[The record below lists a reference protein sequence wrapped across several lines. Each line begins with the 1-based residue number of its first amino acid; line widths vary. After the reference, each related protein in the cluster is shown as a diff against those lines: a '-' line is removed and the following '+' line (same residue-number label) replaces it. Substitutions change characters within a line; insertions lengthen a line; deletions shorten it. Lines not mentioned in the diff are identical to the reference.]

1 MLNLLAVILRGIII
15 SPLLMN
21 IEFSKNLK
29 VLSWC
34 DAELIKYIQQLAC
47 NRFLNVGSWNIDL

>member
-15 SPLLMN
+15 SPLLIN
-21 IEFSKNLK
+21 IEFPKNLK

-47 NRFLNVGSWNIDL
+47 NKFLKVES